1 MKSLYLP
8 AILRRISAVAVA
20 ALVATVATPAHATLF
35 SAVNISSGS
44 TGELTSP
51 SYSGVSNQFSSTAW
65 GYNFIYA
72 PGAAFAAGGGVG
84 THICTGNGATCA
96 NSEYGNGSAGVGF
109 WGGGAGQ
116 NLAPT
121 DSGSVVAPS
130 TTSGVENAF
139 LALDSDFNT
148 KDGTYVGEPVTD
160 SVSGL
165 TIGAFY
171 AISFNTADAQANTYA
186 GATQDQVQVCL
197 DGVTNVCD
205 TTALALANSESVS
218 PWVGY
223 TYVFQ
228 ATQATETLTLLGIGG
243 TQNPP
248 PSNVPAF
255 ALVDDLS
262 IVTTVPPPTPE
273 PSSLLLLGT
282 GLAGLGGFVR
292 SRVKKA

>member
-44 TGELTSP
+44 TGELTAP
-51 SYSGVSNQFSSTAW
+51 GYSGVSNQFSSTNG

-72 PGAAFAAGGGVG
+72 SGAVFAAGGGVG
-84 THICTGNGATCA
+84 SGNCGTVATCA
-96 NSEYGNGSAGVGF
+96 ANQYDAGNLPKNGVGF
-109 WGGGAGQ
+109 WGPT
-116 NLAPT
+116 PT

-130 TTSGVENAF
+130 KTAGVENSF

-148 KDGTYVGEPVTD
+148 LNGTYMGETVTD
-160 SVSGL
+160 SVTGL
-165 TIGAFY
+165 TVGSYY
-171 AISFNTADAQANTYA
+171 AISFNTADAQQNTYA
-186 GATQDQVQVCL
+186 GATEDQVQVCL
-197 DGVTNVCD
+197 GGTCA
-205 TTALALANSESVS
+205 TTAVADDNTESTT

-223 TYVFQ
+223 TFVFQ
-228 ATQATETLTLLGIGG
+228 ASAISENLTLLGIGG
-243 TQNPP
+243 TQVPP
-248 PSNVPAF
+248 PTNVPAF